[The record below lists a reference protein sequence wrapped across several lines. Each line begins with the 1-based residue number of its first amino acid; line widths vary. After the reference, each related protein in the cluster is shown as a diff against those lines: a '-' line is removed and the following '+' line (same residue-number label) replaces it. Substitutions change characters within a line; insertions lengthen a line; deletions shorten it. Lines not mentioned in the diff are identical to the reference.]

1 MRVEPH
7 LTGRERDIL
16 ELVAVGKTTREIA
29 GALHL
34 SQGTVKK
41 HLSSIFRKLEVT
53 NRTEAAIAALYSLPR
68 GE

>member
-1 MRVEPH
+1 MRVEAR

-16 ELVAVGKTTREIA
+16 ELVAVGMTTREIA

-41 HLSSIFRKLEVT
+41 HLSSIFSKLGVT
-53 NRTEAAIAALYSLPR
+53 NRTEAAIAAFYSIPR

>member
-1 MRVEPH
+1 M
-7 LTGRERDIL
+7 
-16 ELVAVGKTTREIA
+16 TTREIA

-41 HLSSIFRKLEVT
+41 HLSSIFSKLGVT
-53 NRTEAAIAALYSLPR
+53 NRTEAAIAAFYSIPR